1 MISLQGGGIINGGML
16 AAELITELSL
26 VIYPGI
32 DGQAS
37 DLSIFE
43 DLGATDERPA
53 DGQSLELLSSET
65 AGNGIVWVRYRFHR
79 KNS

>member
-43 DLGATDERPA
+43 YLGATDERPA

-65 AGNGIVWVRYRFHR
+65 AGNGIVWVRYRFHK

>member
-1 MISLQGGGIINGGML
+1 ML
-16 AAELITELSL
+16 AAGLISGLSL

-37 DLSIFE
+37 APSIFE
-43 DLGATDERPA
+43 YIGAADERPA
-53 DGQSLELLSSET
+53 AGQSLELLSSET
-65 AGNGIVWVRYRFHR
+65 ASNGIVGRRYRFHK

>member
-43 DLGATDERPA
+43 YLGATDERPA

-65 AGNGIVWVRYRFHR
+65 ASNGIVWVRYRFHR

>member
-1 MISLQGGGIINGGML
+1 ML

-37 DLSIFE
+37 EPSIFE
-43 DLGATDERPA
+43 YLGATDERPA
-53 DGQSLELLSSET
+53 AGQSLELLSSET
-65 AGNGIVWVRYRFHR
+65 TGNSIVWLRYRFHR

>member
-37 DLSIFE
+37 DLSILE
-43 DLGATDERPA
+43 YLGATDDRPA

>member
-1 MISLQGGGIINGGML
+1 MISLQGGGIINGAML

-37 DLSIFE
+37 APSIFE
-43 DLGATDERPA
+43 YIGAADERPTA
-53 DGQSLELLSSET
+53 EQSLELLSSET
-65 AGNGIVWVRYRFHR
+65 AGNGIVWLRYRFHR

>member
-43 DLGATDERPA
+43 YLGATDERPA

>member
-43 DLGATDERPA
+43 YLGATDERPA

-65 AGNGIVWVRYRFHR
+65 AGNGIVRVRYRFHR

>member
-1 MISLQGGGIINGGML
+1 MISLQGGGIINGAML
-16 AAELITELSL
+16 AAGLISGLSL

-37 DLSIFE
+37 APSIFE
-43 DLGATDERPA
+43 YIGAADERPA
-53 DGQSLELLSSET
+53 AGQSLELLSSET
-65 AGNGIVWVRYRFHR
+65 ASNGIVWVRYRFHR

>member
-1 MISLQGGGIINGGML
+1 ML

-43 DLGATDERPA
+43 YLGATDERPA

>member
-1 MISLQGGGIINGGML
+1 ML
-16 AAELITELSL
+16 AAGLISGLSL

-43 DLGATDERPA
+43 YLGATDERPA
-53 DGQSLELLSSET
+53 AGQSLELLASET
-65 AGNGIVWVRYRFHR
+65 PGNGIVWLRYRFHK